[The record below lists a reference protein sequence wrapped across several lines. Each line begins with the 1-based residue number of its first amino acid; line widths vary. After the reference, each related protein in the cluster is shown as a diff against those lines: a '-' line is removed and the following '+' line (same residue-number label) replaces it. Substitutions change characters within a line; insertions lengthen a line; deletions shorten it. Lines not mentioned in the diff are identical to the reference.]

1 MIARNQGS
9 SKIGSCGTQ
18 DLILV
23 FLPKRVDLLPNFPR
37 IASRVV
43 KKLEWLEIAWLR
55 ILHRLPFRNGLL
67 RPRNSAY
74 NLAFTKLWIT
84 GESQMLWARLLACV
98 TGTVNQELLLRNE
111 YLAAENRI
119 LRGQIK
125 GRLLLSE
132 GEKGTLAEIAHRL
145 GRKALEDVAAAAKPD
160 TILGW
165 YRQLIANKFDGSKFR
180 RSVGR
185 PKVDQETEHS
195 VVQMARENPSWG
207 YDRIVGALANL
218 GHRLSD
224 QTVGNILCR
233 GDIPPAPQRKK
244 ATSWKDFIRSHRD
257 VLVGMD
263 FFTTEVLTL
272 KGLTTYYVLFFIH
285 LETRRVNLAGFT
297 PYPDDEWLEQQARNM
312 TMEGWGCLRGCRYL
326 LHDRDAKFCQS
337 FRELIKTGSV
347 NPLRLPARS
356 PNLNS
361 YAERWVRSVK
371 DECLSRL
378 ILFGESSLRRALQ
391 QYIVHYHEERNH
403 QGKDN
408 RILFPSRPEARR
420 NMGAVR
426 CRERL
431 GGLLKYY
438 EREAA

>member
-1 MIARNQGS
+1 
-9 SKIGSCGTQ
+9 
-18 DLILV
+18 
-23 FLPKRVDLLPNFPR
+23 
-37 IASRVV
+37 
-43 KKLEWLEIAWLR
+43 
-55 ILHRLPFRNGLL
+55 
-67 RPRNSAY
+67 
-74 NLAFTKLWIT
+74 
-84 GESQMLWARLLACV
+84 MLWACLLAYV
-98 TGTVNQELLLRNE
+98 TGTVDQELLLRNE

-125 GRLLLSE
+125 DRLLLSE
-132 GEKGTLAEIAHRL
+132 GEKATLAEIAHRL
-145 GRKALEDVAAAAKPD
+145 GRKALEDVAATAKPE

-165 YRQLIANKFDGSKFR
+165 YRKLIANKFDGSKSR
-180 RSVGR
+180 QSVGC
-185 PKVDQETEHS
+185 PKVDQETERL
-195 VVQMARENPSWG
+195 VVRMARENPSWG

-224 QTVGNILCR
+224 QTVGNIFR
-233 GDIPPAPQRKK
+233 RHGISPAPKRKQSI
-244 ATSWKDFIRSHRD
+244 SWKNFIRSHRD

-285 LETRRVNLAGFT
+285 LETHQVNLAGFT
-297 PYPDDEWLEQQARNM
+297 PYPDQEWMEQQGRNI
-312 TMEGWGCLRGCRYL
+312 TMEEWGCLKGCRYL
-326 LHDRDAKFCQS
+326 LHDRDTKFCQS

-347 NPLRLPARS
+347 NPLRSPARS

-371 DECLSRL
+371 EECLSRL
-378 ILFGESSLRRALQ
+378 ILFRESSLRRALQ

-408 RILFPSRPEARR
+408 RILFPSQPETRR

-431 GGLLKYY
+431 G
-438 EREAA
+438 AC